1 MMTVGMVSA
10 LALVGGHAGLALAIW
25 PGQRVE
31 KPEPHPD
38 KALEIQAGTLAL
50 VVERRA
56 SENYQLKDDLKA
68 ALAREEPRELA
79 LAEAQERISKL
90 VDERNLLRRE
100 VARLYDQVTIL
111 RAQRGV
117 DGGEGGKAK
126 AKGGGAKG
134 DGEQGASDG
143 GDATHSPGP
152 FRP

>member
-38 KALEIQAGTLAL
+38 KALEIRAGTLAT
-50 VVERRA
+50 VAERRA

-68 ALAREEPRELA
+68 ALAREEPRELE

-90 VDERNLLRRE
+90 VDERKLLRQE
-100 VARLYDQVTIL
+100 VARLYSQVTIL
-111 RAQRGV
+111 RAQRG
-117 DGGEGGKAK
+117 GEGGR
-126 AKGGGAKG
+126 AKGDVAKG

-143 GDATHSPGP
+143 GDVASSPGP

>member
-38 KALEIQAGTLAL
+38 KALEIRAGTLAT
-50 VVERRA
+50 VAERRA

-68 ALAREEPRELA
+68 ALAREEPRELE

-90 VDERNLLRRE
+90 VDERKLLRQE
-100 VARLYDQVTIL
+100 VARLYNQVTIL
-111 RAQRGV
+111 RAQRG
-117 DGGEGGKAK
+117 GEGGKAK
-126 AKGGGAKG
+126 GDGAKG

-143 GDATHSPGP
+143 GDVASSPGP
-152 FRP
+152 FRS

>member
-38 KALEIQAGTLAL
+38 KALEIRAGTLAT
-50 VVERRA
+50 VAERRA

-68 ALAREEPRELA
+68 ALAREEPRELE

-90 VDERNLLRRE
+90 VDERKLLRQE
-100 VARLYDQVTIL
+100 VARLHKQVTIL
-111 RAQRGV
+111 TARQ
-117 DGGEGGKAK
+117 
-126 AKGGGAKG
+126 GGGRGEDKG
-134 DGEQGASDG
+134 DGKQDESAGGVASSLR
-143 GDATHSPGP
+143 TVKP
-152 FRP
+152 